1 MCHYTHMAFPS
12 GSVGKESA
20 YNAGDTEVA
29 GSIPGYGRSPRG
41 GHGNPL
47 QYFLPGEAHGQRS
60 LADYSP
66 QGCKE
71 SDMTEA
77 T

>member
-47 QYFLPGEAHGQRS
+47 QYFFLENLGGLQS
-60 LADYSP
+60 TGS
-66 QGCKE
+66 
-71 SDMTEA
+71 
-77 T
+77 

>member
-1 MCHYTHMAFPS
+1 MAFPS

-47 QYFLPGEAHGQRS
+47 QYFFLENLGGLQS
-60 LADYSP
+60 TGS
-66 QGCKE
+66 
-71 SDMTEA
+71 
-77 T
+77 